1 MRQGNWAAIQPGDR
15 VVLYGSKPEMHA
27 TVEDRTADGSVI
39 WIRDELNE
47 RRLIHIDDYSEV
59 CFVENVM
66 LQPTVQKAQFSPPR
80 AERSSLQIRRS
91 MMKFLAVAEVTVTG
105 RGEEISSRL
114 PAC

>member
-59 CFVENVM
+59 CFVENVT
-66 LQPTVQKAQFSPPR
+66 LQPTVQKA
-80 AERSSLQIRRS
+80 
-91 MMKFLAVAEVTVTG
+91 
-105 RGEEISSRL
+105 
-114 PAC
+114 